1 MKRKTRCWL
10 ATIGPVLVMSS
21 CSAPASADVLTLRD
35 ALRLARER
43 SPARRA
49 ALARTDAAEARVDLA
64 QTGMQPTLS
73 VSARA
78 LGVAARDAFPTRD
91 GTVFVNTNYTGAGDV
106 NAQLRWTLYDFG
118 QTGNATRSAE
128 IASLGARRDVEAFD
142 VTFEQQVAEAYVTV
156 AFQTELLGA
165 LTQTIGQRERA
176 LTITQN
182 LVKSGVQ
189 PPLEEVRVRAR
200 LDATRRDLAEAKST
214 AFSSRARLATIL
226 GESAASPPEVV
237 RPKLPPVTVDAAQ
250 AERLA
255 EAARPE
261 VRRDQLLAQSFEA
274 AVDAARARR
283 RPTLAFAAD
292 AFYRLAQRDEP
303 AVQLRTGN
311 AQGALVL
318 SLPILDFSI
327 GARVDLARAQAAE
340 AVAQY
345 EQRRRDTR
353 ESGAR
358 SSIEARLTAE
368 RVEEAKRAEADA
380 KNLLDRAQDRYQTGL
395 TSSLE
400 MLDAEATETVA
411 RIERLRAELDL
422 ALATVRYLGATGQ
435 LAKLVDQR

>member
-1 MKRKTRCWL
+1 M
-10 ATIGPVLVMSS
+10 
-21 CSAPASADVLTLRD
+21 CSAPSSADVLTLRD
-35 ALRLARER
+35 ALRMARDR

-49 ALARTDAAEARVDLA
+49 ALARTEAAEARADLA
-64 QTGMQPTLS
+64 RTGMRPAIS

-78 LGVAARDAFPTRD
+78 VGIAARDAFPSRD
-91 GTVFVNTNYTGAGDV
+91 GTVFTNTSYSGAGDV

-128 IASLGARRDVEAFD
+128 IAARSARHDVESFD

-156 AFQTELLGA
+156 AYQNELLDA
-165 LTQTIGQRERA
+165 LTRTIGQRERA

-182 LVKSGVQ
+182 LVKSGIQ
-189 PPLEEVRVRAR
+189 PSLEEVRVRAR
-200 LDATRRDLAEAKST
+200 LNATRRDLAEAKST

-226 GESAASPPEVV
+226 GESAAAPPDVV
-237 RPKLPPVTVDAAQ
+237 RPKLPAVTTDTAQ

-255 EAARPE
+255 ESARPE
-261 VRRDQLLAQSFEA
+261 VRRDRLLVQSLET

-292 AFYRLAQRDEP
+292 AFYRLAQRDDP

-318 SLPILDFSI
+318 TLPILDFTI
-327 GARVDLARAQAAE
+327 GARVDLARAEAAE

-345 EQRRRDTR
+345 EQQRRDTR
-353 ESGAR
+353 EAGAR
-358 SSIEARLTAE
+358 SLIEARLNAE

-395 TSSLE
+395 TTPLE
-400 MLDAEATETVA
+400 MLDAEATETLA

-422 ALATVRYLGATGQ
+422 ALATVRYLAATGQ
-435 LAKLVDQR
+435 LAKLTDPP